1 MEERIIELEL
11 KAAEQQQQ
19 LDELSQV
26 IYRQQ
31 KELDALRSVL
41 QSLASK
47 VQSDPN
53 QIDDKPAEKP
63 PHY

>member
-1 MEERIIELEL
+1 MEHRIIELEL

-19 LDELSQV
+19 LDELSHV
-26 IYRQQ
+26 VYRQQ
-31 KELDALRSVL
+31 KELDSLKSVL
-41 QSLASK
+41 QSLAAK
-47 VQSDPN
+47 VQTDPN

>member
-1 MEERIIELEL
+1 MEHRIIELEL

-19 LDELSQV
+19 LDELSHV

-31 KELDALRSVL
+31 KEIDALKAIL
-41 QSLASK
+41 QSLAQK
-47 VQSDPN
+47 VQVDPN
-53 QIDDKPAEKP
+53 QIDDKPADKP

>member
-1 MEERIIELEL
+1 MEHRIIELEL

-19 LDELSQV
+19 LDELSHV
-26 IYRQQ
+26 VYRQQ
-31 KELDALRSVL
+31 KELDALKSAL
-41 QSLASK
+41 HSLASK
-47 VQSDPN
+47 VQVDPN